1 MVNKMPNEEPLT
13 PKSGLVVPQA
23 PALSAAQQAVLAE
36 LYLPLIGPL
45 AYSLYA
51 ALRSLQSSENELS
64 NRRSHAELLGIL
76 NADLPTV
83 LAARRKLE
91 ATGLLRSY
99 YQQDEL
105 GTLYIYRLQAP
116 QLALQFFA
124 DDLLSVLLL
133 DTVGELRYQQLASD
147 FATQPVDLTAAK
159 DVTANILEVFH
170 VDGHKVTTTPRPVQQ
185 VRAQLAANEPAEDQ
199 SPVLSDDD
207 FDWQLLGQILK
218 QNYVDLKQVASSR
231 QLIVTE
237 SRVYGISE
245 IEMAKLISEVASLT
259 TGQFDENQLKLLIA
273 RRYERPTTPTRTTT
287 NEAPADKSTKP
298 TTTAANSSKATRQ
311 PASATQLSKAEQQLV
326 DVAKQAAPY
335 DFLAAVKAEKHGF
348 VTSGENRLV
357 HDLISRGVLPNSVI
371 NIVIYYLLQNRELAA
386 LNRSLIETVANDWQQ
401 HGVNTPE
408 AALAYLKQ
416 RQRPKTSTPR
426 RKSNAR
432 PIRKEVMPKW
442 AQKQQAGETQ
452 PDKPNKQLSEEQ
464 RQQLAAR
471 LAKLETNSE
480 KED

>member
-1 MVNKMPNEEPLT
+1 MPNDEPLT
-13 PKSGLVVPQA
+13 PKTGLVVPQA

-36 LYLPLIGPL
+36 LYLPLMGPL

-76 NADLPTV
+76 NVDLPTV

-105 GTLYIYRLQAP
+105 GAMYIYQLQAP
-116 QLALQFFA
+116 LLALQFFA

-133 DTVGELRYQQLASD
+133 DTVGELRYQQLAGD
-147 FATQPVDLTAAK
+147 FAAQPIDLTAAK
-159 DVTANILEVFH
+159 DVTANILDVFH
-170 VDGHKVTTTPRPVQQ
+170 VDSQKVTTPPLSVQK
-185 VRAQLAANEPAEDQ
+185 VRAQLAANEPAEDH

-218 QNYVDLKQVASSR
+218 Q
-231 QLIVTE
+231 LIITE

-273 RRYERPTTPTRTTT
+273 RRYERPAVSSQQVATEATVATTT
-287 NEAPADKSTKP
+287 TKD
-298 TTTAANSSKATRQ
+298 NK
-311 PASATQLSKAEQQLV
+311 ASAQLSTAEQQLV
-326 DVAKQAAPY
+326 TYAKQTAPY
-335 DFLAAVKAEKHGF
+335 DFLSALKQEKHGF

-357 HDLISRGVLPNSVI
+357 HDLIGRGVLPNAVI
-371 NIVIYYLLQNRELAA
+371 NMVIYYLLQNRELAA
-386 LNRSLIETVANDWQQ
+386 LNRNLLETVANDWQQ
-401 HGVNTPE
+401 HGITTPE
-408 AALAYLKQ
+408 AALMYLKQ
-416 RQRPKTSTPR
+416 RKQPKSTPTR
-426 RKSNAR
+426 RKNNR
-432 PIRKEVMPKW
+432 PTRKEIMPKW
-442 AQKQQAGETQ
+442 AQQQQQTESGKQPAQTGKQITAAQ
-452 PDKPNKQLSEEQ
+452 RKQL
-464 RQQLAAR
+464 ADR